1 MATAASDTADR
12 FRPPAPN
19 AASIDELDAAIR
31 RAASRVN
38 TATCE
43 LLVLVREFDDRFG
56 WAKWSFPNGSEWL
69 AWRSGISVSAAREQL
84 RTAHALRRL
93 PRISRAFAEG
103 RLSYTKVRA
112 LTRVAEPY
120 NEARLLAWA
129 IDATA
134 PQIEERCRQMR
145 NVHPDSAAEARSA
158 WARRTLSVWRNTSR
172 GTMTL
177 SGELPVEA
185 GEILLKALERAVE
198 LGEAAAGPEFEETGW
213 QAQQADALIAIAQ
226 AYLAG
231 GEQGKPAAP
240 DHYQVVVHVD
250 ADAFG
255 GATRAEVAADAPDGE
270 QQVEGR
276 CASDDPGAGPIATAN
291 ADTLPDIGTSPD
303 TATPLRGGVRSGRA
317 TRADLP
323 IDVIRRLS
331 CDGSIV
337 AVTEDRAGNPLNVGR
352 RQRLVP
358 PALRRALWSR
368 DRGCA
373 FPGCGR
379 TRWVHAHHLR
389 HWADGGDTSLENT
402 LLLCSHHHRLV
413 HEGGF
418 RIRRDADGDVHF
430 ERSDGRVIPRCGY
443 RSDDMCPDPAL
454 LDDRSAEAWLAAIVR
469 RRKPP
474 DEVREERAVYT
485 HCDVAQHRGPLTHAA
500 APRRPWP
507 VPPAASARQPRS
519 TQCRA

>member
-1 MATAASDTADR
+1 MVATSSDTAER
-12 FRPPAPN
+12 FRPAAPNAAN

-38 TATCE
+38 TATYE
-43 LLVLVREFDDRFG
+43 LLVLAREFDDRFG
-56 WAKWSFPNGSEWL
+56 WAKWSFPNGSDWL

-93 PRISRAFAEG
+93 PRMSRAFAEG

-129 IDATA
+129 IDANA
-134 PQIEERCRQMR
+134 SQIEERCRQMR

-158 WARRTLSVWRNTSR
+158 WARRSLSVWRDASR

-185 GEILLKALERAVE
+185 GEILLKALERVIE

-213 QAQQADALIAIAQ
+213 QAQQADALVAIAQ
-226 AYLAG
+226 AYLSG
-231 GEQGKPAAP
+231 GEQDKPAAP

-250 ADAFG
+250 ADALG
-255 GATRAEVAADAPDGE
+255 GSTATDDADALKDSETYPD
-270 QQVEGR
+270 
-276 CASDDPGAGPIATAN
+276 
-291 ADTLPDIGTSPD
+291 AD
-303 TATPLRGGVRSGRA
+303 TPLRGGAHERSA
-317 TRADLP
+317 PRADLP

-358 PALRRALWSR
+358 PTLRRALWSR

-389 HWADGGDTSLENT
+389 HWADGGETSLENT

-418 RIRRDADGDVHF
+418 RIRREANGDVCF

-443 RSDDMCPDPAL
+443 RADDACPDPVHL
-454 LDDRSAEAWLAAIVR
+454 GDRTAEAWLAALVR
-469 RRKPP
+469 RAKPP

-485 HCDVAQHRGPLTHAA
+485 
-500 APRRPWP
+500 
-507 VPPAASARQPRS
+507 
-519 TQCRA
+519 